1 MTAVAKEATQ
11 RALEYIREGVPAKEA
26 VRRACADLVRERAVG
41 MGDFSESWDTMTSI
55 MPWILAGIAGIV
67 IYRTGVKAH
76 RAASE
81 YIGQKRRKFAAAR
94 AVWDA
99 TL

>member
-1 MTAVAKEATQ
+1 MTAAAKEATQ

-26 VRRACADLVRERAVG
+26 VRRACADLVRERTVG
-41 MGDFSESWDTMTSI
+41 MGDFAESWDTMTSI
-55 MPWILAGIAGIV
+55 LPWVLAAIAGVV

-76 RAASE
+76 RAASD
-81 YIGQKRRKFAAAR
+81 YIETKRRKFAAAK

>member
-1 MTAVAKEATQ
+1 MTTTAREATA
-11 RALEYIREGVPAKEA
+11 RALEYVREGVPAKEA
-26 VRRACADLVRERAVG
+26 VRRACSEMALEHSV
-41 MGDFSESWDTMTSI
+41 MGDFSEGWDTLTTWV
-55 MPWILAGIAGIV
+55 PWILAGVAGIA

-76 RAASE
+76 RAASD
-81 YIGQKRRKFAAAR
+81 YIATKRRKFAAAR